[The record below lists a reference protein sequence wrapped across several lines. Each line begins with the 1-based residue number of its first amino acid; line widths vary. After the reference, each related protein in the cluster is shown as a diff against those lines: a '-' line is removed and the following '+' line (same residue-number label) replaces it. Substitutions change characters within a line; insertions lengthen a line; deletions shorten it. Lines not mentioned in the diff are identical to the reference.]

1 MLLCAPFGRDVVV
14 QECAGKRKLQSK
26 LIFFNTTKQFQ
37 QQRKHLTVVRMSTKW
52 KTKRSLLISCAFPIL
67 CVNSA
72 FQFNEVTKSRVL
84 GRTSAFKQL
93 TSQAL
98 SASNTSN
105 HDSASRKRIQI
116 STKDYVKHVVKSLK
130 NVRGGGQL
138 HQQGKLARDA
148 KQRRKRMYAMC
159 LGIVFIWITS
169 GTLFYSKIND
179 WPLPQSF
186 FYAVDAGMSIGFCT
200 DVFEVK
206 RTSKLF
212 TVLYI
217 LLGASCVGGAL
228 ALFIKD
234 ILEGVVDLRHEAYE
248 SLLAE
253 NLVQRFDV
261 LGTGKIS
268 YSKFR
273 IMVEEWVGRKIDD
286 EGFTKICR
294 RFDPL
299 DTGQIKTRHFVEK
312 CHKIEALL
320 STNGPLYSKNKAV
333 RILAQAWETVNR
345 SNQRIYYILL
355 TWILAGMLW
364 GVKRQGW
371 DIITSAH
378 FAVSALAT
386 GGLTGVS
393 ADIFENE
400 PYQSVSK
407 INLNLIYSQ
416 PSVNSK
422 GILPTEPAIFCGLY
436 CLFGIPLFAL
446 TLGHFARL
454 LVECKS
460 YVLCS
465 YAIILSI
472 SFDILDGILLF

>member
-1 MLLCAPFGRDVVV
+1 
-14 QECAGKRKLQSK
+14 
-26 LIFFNTTKQFQ
+26 
-37 QQRKHLTVVRMSTKW
+37 MSTKW
-52 KTKRSLLISCAFPIL
+52 KTKRSLLILCAFPIL

-72 FQFNEVTKSRVL
+72 FQLNEVSKSRVL
-84 GRTSAFKQL
+84 GHTRSFKQL
-93 TSQAL
+93 ASQAL
-98 SASNTSN
+98 YASNTAN
-105 HDSASRKRIQI
+105 HDSKSRKRVQI
-116 STKDYVKHVVKSLK
+116 STKDYVKHVVKSFK

-148 KQRRKRMYAMC
+148 KQRRKRLYAMC
-159 LGIVFIWITS
+159 LGIVFVWITS

-253 NLVQRFDV
+253 NLVQRFDT

-355 TWILAGMLW
+355 TWILVGMLW

-393 ADIFENE
+393 ADTLMNRINQFQKSILTWFIHS
-400 PYQSVSK
+400 PVSIAK
-407 INLNLIYSQ
+407 EYYLQSQ
-416 PSVNSK
+416 PFFVVFTAF
-422 GILPTEPAIFCGLY
+422 LEYLY
-436 CLFGIPLFAL
+436 
-446 TLGHFARL
+446 L
-454 LVECKS
+454 L
-460 YVLCS
+460 
-465 YAIILSI
+465 
-472 SFDILDGILLF
+472 